1 MFYTE
6 PNFEVDREKLA
17 KEVRELR
24 ASIKKRKR
32 NNLIT
37 MCKWIDLIFILSLAT
52 TFYILGFKEV
62 NFAILI
68 VGLLVNVKLNDWR
81 IK

>member
-6 PNFEVDREKLA
+6 PNFQIDREKLA

-24 ASIKKRKR
+24 VSIKKRKR

-37 MCKWIDLIFILSLAT
+37 MCKWIDLVIVLSLVT

-62 NFAILI
+62 NFLIIIL
-68 VGLLVNVKLNDWR
+68 GLLIGVKLNDWR
-81 IK
+81 IL

>member
-6 PNFEVDREKLA
+6 PNFQIDREKLV

-37 MCKWIDLIFILSLAT
+37 MCKWIDLVIVLSLVI
-52 TFYILGFKEV
+52 TFYILDFKEV
-62 NFAILI
+62 NFAII
-68 VGLLVNVKLNDWR
+68 VIGLLVNVKLNDWR